1 MLIGNSPLT
10 GEVISPLTRN
20 ITPNATNGATVGLG
34 SWIISAGANTYSMSL
49 VLAGACKVSFFL
61 YVQSGTLLNTTVEL
75 YGTLGGL
82 GVIID
87 RYTWIGGESTTNQ
100 LYNVTGTAV
109 TLNLTTQAA
118 QLGGPSVQASLHV
131 MSM

>member
-10 GEVISPLTRN
+10 ADVVSPLTRN

-34 SWIISAGANTYSMSL
+34 SWVISAGANTYSLPL

-75 YGTLGGL
+75 YGTIGGV
-82 GVIID
+82 GVTLD
-87 RYTWIGGESTTNQ
+87 RYTWIGGEPATNQ
-100 LYNVTGTAV
+100 WYNVTGTAV
-109 TLNLTTQAA
+109 TLNLTTQAG
-118 QLGGPSVQASLHV
+118 QLGGPTVNASLHV